1 MNFFFSV
8 FTICIFSGQHKSAIT
23 GHSIWSHDAHVIMQD
38 VSHLKLI
45 TTSLLQTC
53 GYITGQMKAPVSID
67 VNKFMEAFS
76 INMDGQEV
84 HPPSWRVGEDNSVT
98 LSPTTPVLPSTPLRP
113 FTMEDYILCRR
124 AEAIRWIDHQE
135 KQSSIIPRLQPVTPE
150 EYQERRDAVN
160 SESGPLRRKGMKIY
174 MFWQVSYPLH
184 NYLAKKGIP
193 STPKNKPDTNTNSS
207 KTLKTPTDLLTQRQ
221 FDFF

>member
-1 MNFFFSV
+1 
-8 FTICIFSGQHKSAIT
+8 
-23 GHSIWSHDAHVIMQD
+23 MQD

-53 GYITGQMKAPVSID
+53 GYITGQMKAPVTID

-84 HPPSWRVGEDNSVT
+84 HPPSWRAGEDNSVT

-160 SESGPLRRKGMKIY
+160 SES
-174 MFWQVSYPLH
+174 S
-184 NYLAKKGIP
+184 
-193 STPKNKPDTNTNSS
+193 
-207 KTLKTPTDLLTQRQ
+207 LTQERYENLYVLASIVSIT
-221 FDFF
+221 